1 MTPRVG
7 ESLEDFKLRRNAADR
22 AREARRWVAS
32 RRVVNHDAG
41 TETTTYIP
49 ERESYERPAGYV
61 PDRISVNV
69 DGEGNVTQRWEKLKL
84 DDQAKW
90 EAVQAAIDEMH
101 QTLPRVTVD
110 YCPPAA
116 AHDTKLVGYPIG
128 DHHMG
133 MLAWWR
139 EVGASYDLDIGE
151 ALLTKAVDYLV
162 DRAPPAKQALIVG
175 LGDFLHY
182 DSMSAVT
189 PKHGHILDQDSR
201 AGKMVRAGVRVMRR
215 IIERAAMKHEHVH
228 VIFEPGNH
236 DPFSA
241 LWMKEL
247 LATKYEDEPRI
258 TVDTD
263 PGAFHHYRF
272 GKNLIATHHG
282 DTVRKL
288 DKLPGIMASDWPD
301 DWAATTHRVWWT
313 GHTHAQEW
321 QSYNGCNVEVFPILP
336 PPDAYAHML
345 GYHKIERK
353 MQAIVFD
360 FEDGEVE
367 RYSFRPEMVK

>member
-1 MTPRVG
+1 MTPD
-7 ESLEDFKLRRNAADR
+7 EMMADIKRRK
-22 AREARRWVAS
+22 EARDWQAS
-32 RRVVNHDAG
+32 RRVVNQATG
-41 TETTTYIP
+41 AETTTYIP
-49 ERESYERPAGYV
+49 EREAYVRPDGYV

-69 DGEGNVTQRWEKLKL
+69 DGEGNVTQKWEKLKL
-84 DDQAKW
+84 DDAAKH
-90 EAVQAAIDEMH
+90 EAIQAAIDEMH
-101 QTLPRVTVD
+101 KTLPRELAIPLE
-110 YCPPAA
+110 CPIVN
-116 AHDTKLVGYPIG
+116 TNQLVGYPIG

-151 ALLTKAVDYLV
+151 ALLTKAIDYLV
-162 DRAPPAKQALIVG
+162 DRSPPAQHALIVG

-182 DSMSAVT
+182 DSMAAVT

-215 IIERAAMKHEHVH
+215 VIERAAMKHEAVH

-247 LATKYEDEPRI
+247 LATKYEDNPRI
-258 TVDTD
+258 TIDTD

-282 DTVRKL
+282 DTVKKL
-288 DKLPGIMASDWPD
+288 ADLPGIMAADWPQ
-301 DWAATTHRVWWT
+301 DWAETTHRVWWT

-321 QSYNGCNVEVFPILP
+321 MSFNGCNVEVFPILP

-345 GYHKIERK
+345 GYHKVERK

-360 FEDGEVE
+360 ANDGEIE

>member
-1 MTPRVG
+1 MPTPRKG
-7 ESLEDFKLRRNAADR
+7 ESYDDMR
-22 AREARRWVAS
+22 ARENERRREWRATK
-32 RRVVNHDAG
+32 RTINHRTGD
-41 TETTTYIP
+41 ETTTYTP
-49 ERESYERPAGYV
+49 LREPFSPLDGASLARRSTLVDAEGRV
-61 PDRISVNV
+61 IQSWQIEKPD
-69 DGEGNVTQRWEKLKL
+69 DKARWETL
-84 DDQAKW
+84 
-90 EAVQAAIDEMH
+90 QAALDEFKKD
-101 QTLPRVTVD
+101 LPRE
-110 YCPPAA
+110 PAIPLECLIVN
-116 AHDTKLVGYPIG
+116 TNQLVGYPIG

-151 ALLTKAVDYLV
+151 ALLTKAIDYLV
-162 DRAPPAKQALIVG
+162 DRSPPAQHALIVG

-182 DSMSAVT
+182 DSMAAVT
-189 PKHGHILDQDSR
+189 PKHGNILDQDSR

-215 IIERAAMKHEHVH
+215 VIERAAMKHEFVR

-247 LATKYEDEPRI
+247 LATKYEDNPRI
-258 TVDTD
+258 TIDTD

-282 DTVRKL
+282 DTVKKL
-288 DKLPGIMASDWPD
+288 ADLPGIMAADWPE

-321 QSYNGCNVEVFPILP
+321 MAYNGCNVEVFPILP

-345 GYHKIERK
+345 GYHKVERK

-360 FEDGEVE
+360 AEDGEVE